1 MTETP
6 PIAPR
11 RPSTVTMHGHARTDD
26 YAWLKDP
33 DWQQVMKTP
42 DVLDADIRAY
52 LEAENAFTEAALAPA
67 DALGRALF
75 EELKGRIKEDDSTVS
90 AAGRVEADH
99 AA

>member
-11 RPSTVTMHGHARTDD
+11 RPRTVSLHGHERTDD

-33 DWQQVMKTP
+33 DWRQVMKTP

-52 LEAENAFTEAALAPA
+52 LEAENAFTESALAPA

-75 EELKGRIKEDDSTVS
+75 DELKGRI
-90 AAGRVEADH
+90 
-99 AA
+99 